1 MKKKSTFAKDG
12 KLFGKISIIDIIVVL
27 CVIVLAFGIYAKF
40 TSNSDAVSSSEKA
53 KIEYVYKVKGVRD
66 FTIDAFK
73 KGGPVYDQ
81 DTKEYMGEV
90 TGVRSAQPNTHF
102 AFVRLHRACYPL
114 TERRCSP

>member
-53 KIEYVYKVKGVRD
+53 KIEYVYKVKEESGILRL
-66 FTIDAFK
+66 TRLK
-73 KGGPVYDQ
+73 KADL
-81 DTKEYMGEV
+81 YM
-90 TGVRSAQPNTHF
+90 TRTQRNIW
-102 AFVRLHRACYPL
+102 
-114 TERRCSP
+114 ER